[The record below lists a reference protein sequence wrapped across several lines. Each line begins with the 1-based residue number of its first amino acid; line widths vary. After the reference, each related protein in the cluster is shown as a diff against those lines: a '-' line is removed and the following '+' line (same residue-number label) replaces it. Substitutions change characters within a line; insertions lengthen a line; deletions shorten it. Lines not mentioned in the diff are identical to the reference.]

1 MGSRIEILDTTE
13 VVVGLGS
20 RIYSFFSSIEDAPEE
35 VRQMCAQLQLLQKL
49 FPEIGRSTSDLIQ
62 TTIPIPDVILAC
74 LKACESDFKTMWLAV
89 EPLRTNPGIKW
100 KDALRK
106 AVTSAKWVLKSE
118 EFEKLTRHLETVK
131 QTLALAMLLAGMR
144 VDSAVL
150 EELSSID
157 TKLDEYGHLFA
168 SRLHNVHT
176 NITFQLKRIE
186 HRLLQRVDAL
196 FRAAA
201 EIHGQSDL
209 RVTEIYD
216 SFTSSGLPQ
225 AGELSAMQSLDGE
238 VDFEGS
244 RDIDGSTVE
253 NRVDIVSQA
262 TQDDKVDASVSAALQ
277 YAIQEWKTGVNPFH
291 GEMNTH
297 NMIEERQ
304 AAKRADQFSQI
315 FINIERS
322 ELSAL
327 IFNGVRALLEAA
339 SLWQEYSNLLD
350 EALKEMQA
358 AFETCAQEYELYPE
372 PRLKGLITALIT
384 DSFSGMANVL
394 RVLPMKAVQVP
405 QWTERRHLGESWEN
419 YKDRVTT
426 KNREERGEVLRST
439 VMKIRQSS
447 RRVREEVEYLH
458 RKELRQAHLRLRE
471 VDRKQDQ
478 VIRALEEQQKILIS
492 LQEEHKALSLISDH
506 QKVLQMLQQLLT
518 KFPPP
523 DAIGAP
529 VGVPVNTETSTV
541 SE

>member
-1 MGSRIEILDTTE
+1 MGSRIEILDTIE

-35 VRQMCAQLQLLQKL
+35 
-49 FPEIGRSTSDLIQ
+49 

-168 SRLHNVHT
+168 SCLHNVHT
-176 NITFQLKRIE
+176 NITFQ
-186 HRLLQRVDAL
+186 
-196 FRAAA
+196 AAA

-216 SFTSSGLPQ
+216 SFTSSGLQQ

-304 AAKRADQFSQI
+304 ATKRADQFSQI

-350 EALKEMQA
+350 EALREMQA

-447 RRVREEVEYLH
+447 RRVREEVECLH